1 MCLKA
6 LKWVEN
12 IPIRVKLSWPRDQDS
27 GRNQKCK
34 KVERF
39 KHVQNFIFNI
49 WGGGEGELARAILHT
64 LMSWYKCSNGRIT
77 EWRLQNNVRSPSYD
91 SYDSLVIFVPPS
103 PLQSCLPASPA
114 PAIQLQRGLAYF
126 LAEYLE
132 WYIVYRLSVSQPTF
146 CRSLKTHALMTKDFY
161 IWHEDS
167 NNFHMP
173 YSLSFFTYLRYVPN
187 FIELCRGF
195 HKMSHVAMVLV
206 GHYRETS

>member
-1 MCLKA
+1 
-6 LKWVEN
+6 
-12 IPIRVKLSWPRDQDS
+12 
-27 GRNQKCK
+27 
-34 KVERF
+34 
-39 KHVQNFIFNI
+39 
-49 WGGGEGELARAILHT
+49 
-64 LMSWYKCSNGRIT
+64 MSWYKCSNGRIT

-114 PAIQLQRGLAYF
+114 PTIQLQRGLAYF

>member
-1 MCLKA
+1 
-6 LKWVEN
+6 
-12 IPIRVKLSWPRDQDS
+12 
-27 GRNQKCK
+27 
-34 KVERF
+34 
-39 KHVQNFIFNI
+39 
-49 WGGGEGELARAILHT
+49 
-64 LMSWYKCSNGRIT
+64 MSWYKCSNGRIT
-77 EWRLQNNVRSPSYD
+77 ERRLQNNVRSPSYD

-103 PLQSCLPASPA
+103 PLHSCLPASPT
-114 PAIQLQRGLAYF
+114 PTIQLQRGLAYF

-132 WYIVYRLSVSQPTF
+132 WYIVYRLSIFQPTF
-146 CRSLKTHALMTKDFY
+146 CRLLKTHALMTKDFY

>member
-1 MCLKA
+1 
-6 LKWVEN
+6 
-12 IPIRVKLSWPRDQDS
+12 
-27 GRNQKCK
+27 
-34 KVERF
+34 
-39 KHVQNFIFNI
+39 
-49 WGGGEGELARAILHT
+49 
-64 LMSWYKCSNGRIT
+64 MSWYKCSNGRIT
-77 EWRLQNNVRSPSYD
+77 ERRLQNNVRSPSYD

-103 PLQSCLPASPA
+103 PLHSCLPASPT
-114 PAIQLQRGLAYF
+114 PTIQLQRGLAYF

-132 WYIVYRLSVSQPTF
+132 WYIVYRLSISQPTF
-146 CRSLKTHALMTKDFY
+146 CRLLKTHALMTKDFY

-195 HKMSHVAMVLV
+195 HKMSQVAMVLV

>member
-1 MCLKA
+1 
-6 LKWVEN
+6 
-12 IPIRVKLSWPRDQDS
+12 
-27 GRNQKCK
+27 
-34 KVERF
+34 
-39 KHVQNFIFNI
+39 
-49 WGGGEGELARAILHT
+49 
-64 LMSWYKCSNGRIT
+64 MSWYKCSKGRIT
-77 EWRLQNNVRSPSYD
+77 ERRLQNNVRSPSYD

-103 PLQSCLPASPA
+103 PLQSCLPASPT
-114 PAIQLQRGLAYF
+114 PTIQLQRGLAYF

-146 CRSLKTHALMTKDFY
+146 WRLLKTHALMTKDFY

-195 HKMSHVAMVLV
+195 HKMSHVAMV